1 MNPRLKMRGALV
13 GAVVALTFAL
23 TWSLAKV
30 PSLEDSADRSESKAN
45 TALTRVDQLEQQV
58 AANGSALDKA
68 NRQLVALGKT
78 PVPVPSAAPTTPLP
92 EPDQFTADEAAAVR
106 VIVADL
112 IARQKVQITQA
123 EISQIARVAAAMV
136 PKPKDGK
143 SPTPAEVQ
151 RIVTVAIAAYCV
163 GDKCVGKPG
172 ADGKPGQDGTDGAD
186 GKDAP
191 EVTDDELL
199 AAAQT
204 ALASYCAQET
214 KPCDGTDGKDGADA
228 PVIADMDCVG
238 DGADSYWLIQFNRG
252 PDKTALGPC
261 RIGPEPPLTERT
273 GN

>member
-123 EISQIARVAAAMV
+123 EISQIARVAAAMA

-143 SPTPAEVQ
+143 TPAPAELQ
-151 RIVTVAIAAYCV
+151 RIVTVTVAAYCV

-172 ADGKPGQDGTDGAD
+172 TNGQDGADGAD
-186 GKDAP
+186 GAPGKDAP
-191 EVTDDELL
+191 EVTDEELL

-204 ALASYCAQET
+204 ALASYCGQESQ
-214 KPCDGTDGKDGADA
+214 PCKGDAGADGADA
-228 PVIADMDCVG
+228 PMIVDVDCEGVPG
-238 DGADSYWLIQFNRG
+238 LKFTFSFDRNHAPI
-252 PDKTALGPC
+252 TAECTP
-261 RIGPEPPLTERT
+261 
-273 GN
+273 